1 MFADQ
6 RVVELVAVTI
16 EQDSAA
22 DQRAGRRAGIA
33 IEPAAEQVLAA
44 TPDAVQPS
52 RGRGEPGEQRD
63 HAVRVL
69 FQPRF
74 QLPGRGELGPLI
86 EIAAQDGG
94 RVPGRVVVHRRAG
107 AADLVRPYRAG
118 RTAGA
123 EGDRMRPLAGERG
136 DDTQDSL
143 RELTHLPASA
153 SL

>member
-1 MFADQ
+1 VLRAHVAEPGESGVFADQ

-16 EQDSAA
+16 EQDTAA

-107 AADLVRPYRAG
+107 AADLVSQ
-118 RTAGA
+118 
-123 EGDRMRPLAGERG
+123 PLNGG
-136 DDTQDSL
+136 WK
-143 RELTHLPASA
+143 ASVI
-153 SL
+153 SG